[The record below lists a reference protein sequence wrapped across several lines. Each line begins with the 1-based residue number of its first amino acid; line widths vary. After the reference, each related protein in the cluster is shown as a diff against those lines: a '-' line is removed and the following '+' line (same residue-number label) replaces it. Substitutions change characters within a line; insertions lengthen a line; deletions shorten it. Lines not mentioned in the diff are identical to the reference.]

1 MWEPVVCASECVRFE
16 NRKIKFCSGE
26 GEVESLKVLREAML
40 TLSRALFFSGS
51 GWSVAPGILGTRRG
65 QEKQV

>member
-1 MWEPVVCASECVRFE
+1 MVKLWRIIAEGDGF
-16 NRKIKFCSGE
+16 GE
-26 GEVESLKVLREAML
+26 KEEVECLKAL
-40 TLSRALFFSGS
+40 TLSRALFLP